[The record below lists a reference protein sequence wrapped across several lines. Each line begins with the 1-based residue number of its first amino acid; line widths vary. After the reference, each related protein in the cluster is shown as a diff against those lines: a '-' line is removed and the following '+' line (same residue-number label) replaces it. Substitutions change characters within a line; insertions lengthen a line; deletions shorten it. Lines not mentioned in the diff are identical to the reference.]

1 MTFKVNQKLSLC
13 ILLLFLGVVFLLSV
27 NTASAASQTNF
38 TPSEISAASVTLK
51 NQIETNKN
59 LPNSVKV
66 GNQTVN
72 TAQYL
77 HLAAQATS
85 QIQNNNKTSIKLQN
99 DQVPGFSEESL
110 NTGSMSK
117 ADYVDFAQR
126 VNGYMNDNH
135 QAPPY

>member
-1 MTFKVNQKLSLC
+1 M
-13 ILLLFLGVVFLLSV
+13 LFIGVVFFLSV
-27 NTASAASQTNF
+27 NTVSAVSSTSF
-38 TPSEISAASVTLK
+38 TPDEIANASVAVQ
-51 NQIETNKN
+51 NQIDTSEK
-59 LPNSVKV
+59 LPNNVTI

-85 QIQNNNKTSIKLQN
+85 QIQNNNNTPIKLQN

-135 QAPPY
+135 Q